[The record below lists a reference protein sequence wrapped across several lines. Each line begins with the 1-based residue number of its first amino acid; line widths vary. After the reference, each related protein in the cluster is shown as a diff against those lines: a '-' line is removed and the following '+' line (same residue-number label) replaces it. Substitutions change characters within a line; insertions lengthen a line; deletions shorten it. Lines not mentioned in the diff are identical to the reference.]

1 MEVTV
6 FPLRKSFPPSLVFP
20 LSWAFFKVFK
30 ILYSNR
36 IGEVCTDMKF
46 PCKLR
51 YSLQELPSPKY
62 WPSPPGPL
70 NQTVPLLLL
79 LPPSL
84 SLKNWVQGKPV
95 SIST

>member
-1 MEVTV
+1 MYRILISMGVTV

-30 ILYSNR
+30 ILYSNM

-62 WPSPPGPL
+62 WPSPLGH
-70 NQTVPLLLL
+70 
-79 LPPSL
+79 
-84 SLKNWVQGKPV
+84 
-95 SIST
+95 